1 MVVSDRPSQQGRN
14 HNRPHVEYR
23 RRTSLNTWET
33 VIYQTGDFVVLN
45 SIDLQ
50 FAFMQCA
57 QRAIAELYR
66 GLDN

>member
-1 MVVSDRPSQQGRN
+1 M
-14 HNRPHVEYR
+14 
-23 RRTSLNTWET
+23 SLNTWET
-33 VIYQTGDFVVLN
+33 VIYQTGDFVVFN